1 VSEAGVKLYN
11 SIGPNPRVVRM
22 FMAEKGLNIP
32 TQEVDLMAGD
42 NRKPDHLARNPHGQ
56 MPALELD
63 NGTYICEITAICEY
77 LEDTN
82 PKPAL
87 VGTTPE
93 EKAETRMWT
102 RRVDL
107 NIVEP
112 LTNGFRFSQG
122 LRLFQNRIV
131 TVPEAADGLK
141 KIAQDRLT
149 WLDGQMAGRDYL
161 CGKRF
166 TLADILL
173 FCFLDFGGQ
182 VGQPLNPDFK
192 NVSAW
197 FERVK
202 ARPSAAA

>member
-1 VSEAGVKLYN
+1 
-11 SIGPNPRVVRM
+11 
-22 FMAEKGLNIP
+22 
-32 TQEVDLMAGD
+32 
-42 NRKPDHLARNPHGQ
+42 
-56 MPALELD
+56 
-63 NGTYICEITAICEY
+63 
-77 LEDTN
+77 
-82 PKPAL
+82 
-87 VGTTPE
+87 
-93 EKAETRMWT
+93 MWT

-141 KIAQDRLT
+141 KIAQDRLS

-182 VGQPLNPDFK
+182 VGQPLNPDHK